1 MYWSSIRHQPIIC
14 LSFIYHVLIIY
25 FCYHLSSVYHLFTM
39 YWSSSCHLL
48 IIYIICHLL
57 IIISIIYVSSIIYLI
72 STCPLS
78 SIPPTFNQFF
88 IIHLWY
94 HLYIHVHMYE
104 CMCLSIYHQPIIHI
118 YINMSIL
125 QSPINQPINHLSII
139 NMSSYLSTYLL
150 FGLLPESN
158 SEKKATNKES
168 DLGSQNF
175 QRSGKIT

>member
-1 MYWSSIRHQPIIC
+1 
-14 LSFIYHVLIIY
+14 
-25 FCYHLSSVYHLFTM
+25 
-39 YWSSSCHLL
+39 
-48 IIYIICHLL
+48 
-57 IIISIIYVSSIIYLI
+57 
-72 STCPLS
+72 
-78 SIPPTFNQFF
+78 
-88 IIHLWY
+88 
-94 HLYIHVHMYE
+94 MYE